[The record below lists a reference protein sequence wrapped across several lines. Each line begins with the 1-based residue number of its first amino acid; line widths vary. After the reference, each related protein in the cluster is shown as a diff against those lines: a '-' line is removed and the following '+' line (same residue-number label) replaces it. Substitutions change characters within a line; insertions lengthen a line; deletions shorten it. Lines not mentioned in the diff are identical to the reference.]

1 MPIPRI
7 LAKFYQVSSKAAIPS
22 ILALWDHVSSK
33 EFYDKG
39 AGGPVHYIEKT
50 ELWLRMK
57 FFLLRFVMEDI
68 HRLSPAN
75 GSLG

>member
-1 MPIPRI
+1 M

-22 ILALWDHVSSK
+22 ILALLDHVSSK

-39 AGGPVHYIEKT
+39 EGGPVHCIEKNWNVV
-50 ELWLRMK
+50 EDEV
-57 FFLLRFVMEDI
+57 FLLRFVMEDI